1 VSDRRLARL
10 ALLIVV
16 LAFLI
21 LPLCAIAAQQPTP
34 PAPRRDSI
42 VVCRKG
48 DRCGRVLD
56 SLRKQGHRVQVDTL
70 KFPPCA
76 LARRD
81 A

>member
-1 VSDRRLARL
+1 MPPSRRLARL
-10 ALLIVV
+10 ALLLVV

-21 LPLCAIAAQQPTP
+21 QPLCAIAAQQ

-48 DRCGRVLD
+48 DHCGRVLD
-56 SLRKQGHRVQVDTL
+56 SLRRRGHRVQVDTL
-70 KFPPCA
+70 KFPRCA